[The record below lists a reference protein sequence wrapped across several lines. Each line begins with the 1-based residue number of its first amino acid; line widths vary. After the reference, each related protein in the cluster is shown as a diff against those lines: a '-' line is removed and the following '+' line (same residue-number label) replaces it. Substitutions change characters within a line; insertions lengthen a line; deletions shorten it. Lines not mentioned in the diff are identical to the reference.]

1 MIDALFI
8 NPSNADNIYQNLS
21 NKYSAIEPPTWAL
34 LLAESCRSK
43 KFEVKILDCLAEKLS
58 DDESLEKIKKYNP
71 KLICFV
77 VYGQNVN
84 AGTTNMSGT
93 IRLAEYLKKKN
104 ITIPI
109 SIIGSHVQAL
119 PKKTLTEEK
128 SIDIVFLNEGVYS
141 LWNILKTEKITYNHL
156 KNIKGIAFRDKD
168 KIVFNVGEK
177 VVPTERMDEDLP
189 GYAWDLLPYNN
200 TPFDLYRSPL
210 WHAEYIEE
218 NRSPYAAIQT
228 SLGCQFKCDFC
239 MINLINKDDE
249 NEIGVAASYNK
260 MRFWSPEFI
269 IKEFD
274 KLIKYGVKTIRIV
287 DEMFLLNS
295 KYYLPLCKMLAE
307 RNKDDNLRMWAYSR
321 IDTVK
326 NKDVLKIIRAAGIK
340 FLALG
345 IENADHGI
353 RLEISK
359 GKFENVQV
367 EKIIDQVHD
376 ANIDVMANYIYGL
389 TGDTKETIEK
399 TFQLSLRLNTI
410 GWNTYPAMALPGSML
425 FKKALENGIKLPE
438 SYEGYSFHSYD
449 TQPLPTEKLT
459 AGEILKLRDQ
469 KFIEYH
475 SNPRFLEKIKKK
487 YGNIAVNNILEM
499 NKIRLKR
506 KLV

>member
-1 MIDALFI
+1 
-8 NPSNADNIYQNLS
+8 
-21 NKYSAIEPPTWAL
+21 
-34 LLAESCRSK
+34 
-43 KFEVKILDCLAEKLS
+43 
-58 DDESLEKIKKYNP
+58 
-71 KLICFV
+71 
-77 VYGQNVN
+77 
-84 AGTTNMSGT
+84 
-93 IRLAEYLKKKN
+93 
-104 ITIPI
+104 
-109 SIIGSHVQAL
+109 
-119 PKKTLTEEK
+119 
-128 SIDIVFLNEGVYS
+128 
-141 LWNILKTEKITYNHL
+141 
-156 KNIKGIAFRDKD
+156 
-168 KIVFNVGEK
+168 
-177 VVPTERMDEDLP
+177 
-189 GYAWDLLPYNN
+189 
-200 TPFDLYRSPL
+200 
-210 WHAEYIEE
+210 
-218 NRSPYAAIQT
+218 
-228 SLGCQFKCDFC
+228 
-239 MINLINKDDE
+239 MINLINKDDK
-249 NEIGVAASYNK
+249 NEIGVAESYNK

-425 FKKALENGIKLPE
+425 FKKALEKGIKLPE
-438 SYEGYSFHSYD
+438 NYEGYSFHSYD

-459 AGEILKLRDQ
+459 AGEILKLRDE

-475 SNPRFLEKIKKK
+475 SNPRFLDKIKKK
-487 YGNIAVNNILEM
+487 YGYIAVNNILEM

-506 KLV
+506 KLY